1 MGRNESE
8 GYQPTKT
15 VLAWSCVGSIVA
27 TLIVGFTWGGWVTG
41 GTAAEMAATAAEE
54 ARTEVAAA
62 VCVNKFI
69 SSADAGA
76 HLAELKAASSWER
89 DGVIEDGGWSTIK
102 GYEGNLDNVADVC
115 GDQLASMEALPEA
128 AATPVATETDDI

>member
-1 MGRNESE
+1 MNGNGSD
-8 GYQPTKT
+8 GYQPSKT
-15 VLAWSCVGSIVA
+15 VWIWSCVGCIVA

-41 GTAAEMAATAAEE
+41 GTAAEMTATAAEE

-69 SSADAGA
+69 NSANASA

-89 DGVIEDGGWSTIK
+89 DGVIEEGGWSMIK
-102 GYEGNLDNVADVC
+102 GYDGDLSKVADVC
-115 GDQLASMEALPEA
+115 GDQLASMEALPQAATTPA
-128 AATPVATETDDI
+128 AAETDDI